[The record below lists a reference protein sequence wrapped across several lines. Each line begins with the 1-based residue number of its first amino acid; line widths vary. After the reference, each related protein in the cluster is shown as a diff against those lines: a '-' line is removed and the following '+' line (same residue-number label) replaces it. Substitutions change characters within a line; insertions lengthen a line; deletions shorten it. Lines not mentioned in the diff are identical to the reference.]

1 MDLTQLR
8 DRVFKKLSLIRNV
21 PRLNADD
28 IDDEIN
34 MAQRQYIQLAAKLQ
48 AMAEYTTTA
57 QDEAALLSDIA
68 PDIYRI
74 TQINDITQ
82 NYPAEVPLL
91 KSKDSSLI
99 YGARLYAGILHLQ
112 GITAGRRLEVA
123 YEQRLKDLGE
133 GSLEVTIP
141 EIDERWHDLYWLG
154 ALALIVPT
162 MYYQLFT
169 DRLNAF
175 RKERARE
182 TSWLGG
188 KARIGGIDYAIF
200 RY

>member
-34 MAQRQYIQLAAKLQ
+34 MAQRQYIQPAAKLQ

-91 KSKDSSLI
+91 KSKDSALI

-112 GITAGRRLEVA
+112 GIAAGRRLEVA
-123 YEQRLKDLGE
+123 YERRLKDLGE
-133 GSLEVTIP
+133 GSLDVTTP
-141 EIDERWHDLYWLG
+141 EIDEQWHDLYWMG
-154 ALALIVPT
+154 ALALILPE
-162 MYYQLFT
+162 MHYPLFA

-175 RKERARE
+175 RKERAVE
-182 TSWLGG
+182 TSWLGS
-188 KARIGGIDYAIF
+188 KAKIGGAGNAIF

>member
-8 DRVFKKLSLIRNV
+8 NRVLKKLSVVGNV

-34 MAQRQYIQLAAKLQ
+34 MAQRQYIQPVAKLQ

-57 QDEAALLSDIA
+57 RDEAALLSDIA

-74 TQINDITQ
+74 TQISDITQ

-91 KSKDSSLI
+91 KSKDSDRI

-112 GITAGRRLEVA
+112 GIAAGRRLEVA
-123 YEQRLKDLGE
+123 YERRLTDLGE
-133 GSLEVTIP
+133 GSLDVTTP

-154 ALALIVPT
+154 ALALIAPE

-169 DRLNAF
+169 DRLIAF
-175 RKERARE
+175 RKERASE
-182 TSWLGG
+182 TSWPGG
-188 KARIGGIDYAIF
+188 KARINLRGWW
-200 RY
+200 